1 MTFEELI
8 TRCKKC
14 AHCRLRKQATQVVPG
29 DGNPKAEVMFI
40 GEGPGAN
47 EDKEGIPFCGAAG
60 KFLDQLLESI
70 GINRRDVY
78 ITNMVKCRPPGNRDP
93 SEDEMKACRPWLDK
107 QIEFINPKVFILLG
121 RFAMGKFFPDLKIS
135 KAHGKSF
142 KKSGKLY
149 FIMYHPA
156 VALYND
162 SFKKVMM
169 EDMKGLKKIIDGEES
184 EVEVLDSEASEI
196 KKLMKKKEA
205 LRQAQFD
212 EAHRRQ
218 GRQIGMGL

>member
-8 TRCKKC
+8 IQCKKC
-14 AHCRLRKQATQVVPG
+14 TRCRLREKATQVVPG
-29 DGNPKAEVMFI
+29 DGSSKADIMFI

-70 GINRRDVY
+70 GIKRSEVY

-107 QIEFINPKVFILLG
+107 QIEFIDPKVFVLLG
-121 RFAMGKFFPDLKIS
+121 RFAMGKFFPNLKIS
-135 KAHGKSF
+135 KVHGKSF
-142 KKSGKLY
+142 RKGRKLY

-162 SFKKVMM
+162 SFKSVMM
-169 EDMKGLKKIIDGEES
+169 ADMKGLEKILNDDES
-184 EVEVLDSEASEI
+184 EIEVLDTEVSEI
-196 KKLMKKKEA
+196 KELMKKKKSKK
-205 LRQAQFD
+205 AQL
-212 EAHRRQ
+212 
-218 GRQIGMGL
+218 GMGL